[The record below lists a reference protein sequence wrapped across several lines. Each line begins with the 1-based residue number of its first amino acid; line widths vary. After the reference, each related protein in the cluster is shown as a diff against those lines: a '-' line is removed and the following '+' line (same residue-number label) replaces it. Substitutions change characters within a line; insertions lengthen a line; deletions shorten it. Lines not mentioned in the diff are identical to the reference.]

1 MAVRNKPGDFVDNTA
16 RESAKRTAHQIATRS
31 PIVAPLVKSGTARVI
46 AARYDLDDGMVEYLA
61 LG

>member
-1 MAVRNKPGDFVDNTA
+1 MRSITLA
-16 RESAKRTAHQIATRS
+16 ATDLQL
-31 PIVAPLVKSGTARVI
+31 IGTVKSGTARVI